1 MGTADSE
8 LASIV
13 ADHGWAVMKVAAETD
28 SPFFAYSIGLY
39 RTFRHA
45 EIIVL
50 GLPSETAHQLIN
62 DVGEAVRGGTAVA
75 AGQTSDAFLEGFA
88 CTFRRVPPHQYR
100 AYLGHGIRYYGTE
113 AFPVLQLVYPDCR
126 GRWPWE
132 PGVSPEFLANQPILA
147 DEPEPPWA
155 RNASGLT
162 SA

>member
-1 MGTADSE
+1 M
-8 LASIV
+8 V
-13 ADHGWAVMKVAAETD
+13 ADHGWAVMKVSAETD
-28 SPFFAYSIGLY
+28 SPSFAYSIGLY

-50 GLPSETAHQLIN
+50 GLASETAHRLIN
-62 DVGEAVRGGTAVA
+62 DVGEAVRSGGTVT

-88 CTFRRVPPHQYR
+88 CTFRRVPAHQYG
-100 AYLGHGIRYYGTE
+100 AYLGHGIRFYGVE
-113 AFPVLQLVYPDCR
+113 AFPALQLVYPDR
-126 GRWPWE
+126 LGRWPWQ
-132 PGVSPEFLANQPILA
+132 PGVAPDFLANQPILA